1 MKGITVDMT
10 GIVFFLLLTGVV
22 FMVGSFFITERLS
35 PSELNKI
42 TELSKDELGRIID
55 GALAD
60 AKSKVEES
68 IEAQIDASSEQV
80 ERALEKET
88 NEKIMAI
95 NSAVEVDLTG
105 QVCADS
111 VGMRSEYSDTVMENM
126 NKTHNEIMFLYNMLN
141 DKHTELTGL
150 ATDLQKI
157 AANVKSIQEGMAK
170 KKAAEPAPVPKP
182 EPAAKKVETK
192 EQEVPVLKKE
202 EEPETE
208 ENHTG
213 RILEMRK
220 KGMQSVEIAKALGV
234 GLGEVNLVLGLYKG
248 DTDS

>member
-1 MKGITVDMT
+1 MT
-10 GIVFFLLLTGVV
+10 GIVIFLLLTGVV

-42 TELSKDELGRIID
+42 AELSKEELGRIID

-60 AKSKVEES
+60 AGSKVEDS
-68 IEAQIDASSEQV
+68 IEAQINASSEQV

-95 NSAVEVDLTG
+95 
-105 QVCADS
+105 
-111 VGMRSEYSDTVMENM
+111 SEYSDTVMENM

-157 AANVKSIQEGMAK
+157 AANVKSIQEGMRK
-170 KKAAEPAPVPKP
+170 MKTPEPVQAAPVEKAVEKVEPKKQEIPKP
-182 EPAAKKVETK
+182 E
-192 EQEVPVLKKE
+192 KKE
-202 EEPETE
+202 ASETE
-208 ENHTG
+208 ENHT
-213 RILEMRK
+213 RQILEMRK
-220 KGMQSVEIAKALGV
+220 KGMQSVEIARALGV

-248 DTDS
+248 DTNS

>member
-95 NSAVEVDLTG
+95 
-105 QVCADS
+105 
-111 VGMRSEYSDTVMENM
+111 SEYSDTVMENM
-126 NKTHNEIMFLYNMLN
+126 NKSHNEIMFLYNMLN

-182 EPAAKKVETK
+182 EPAAKKVK
-192 EQEVPVLKKE
+192 ENTLRS
-202 EEPETE
+202 
-208 ENHTG
+208 G
-213 RILEMRK
+213 
-220 KGMQSVEIAKALGV
+220 GV
-234 GLGEVNLVLGLYKG
+234 SDG
-248 DTDS
+248 

>member
-10 GIVFFLLLTGVV
+10 GIVIFLLLTGVV

-42 TELSKDELGRIID
+42 AELSKDELGRIID

-95 NSAVEVDLTG
+95 
-105 QVCADS
+105 
-111 VGMRSEYSDTVMENM
+111 SEYSDTVMENM

-182 EPAAKKVETK
+182 KPAAKKVETK

>member
-1 MKGITVDMT
+1 
-10 GIVFFLLLTGVV
+10 
-22 FMVGSFFITERLS
+22 MVGSFFITERLS

-42 TELSKDELGRIID
+42 AELSKDELGRIID
-55 GALAD
+55 GALSD
-60 AKSKVEES
+60 ASSKVEEA
-68 IEAQIDASSEQV
+68 IQTQIDASSEQV

-95 NSAVEVDLTG
+95 
-105 QVCADS
+105 
-111 VGMRSEYSDTVMENM
+111 SEYSDTVMENM

-141 DKHTELTGL
+141 DKHAELTGL

-157 AANVKSIQEGMAK
+157 AANVKSIQDGLAK
-170 KKAAEPAPVPKP
+170 KKAQEPVPVAKP
-182 EPAAKKVETK
+182 ESVEEKVETK
-192 EQEVPVLKKE
+192 EQKIPVVKKKE
-202 EEPETE
+202 NPDTE

-213 RILEMRK
+213 KILEMRK

>member
-1 MKGITVDMT
+1 
-10 GIVFFLLLTGVV
+10 
-22 FMVGSFFITERLS
+22 MVGSFFITERLS

-95 NSAVEVDLTG
+95 
-105 QVCADS
+105 
-111 VGMRSEYSDTVMENM
+111 SEYSDTVMENM

-170 KKAAEPAPVPKP
+170 KKSSGASTC
-182 EPAAKKVETK
+182 AKAGAGSKK
-192 EQEVPVLKKE
+192 SGNKRAGSPGLKK
-202 EEPETE
+202 
-208 ENHTG
+208 G
-213 RILEMRK
+213 RR
-220 KGMQSVEIAKALGV
+220 
-234 GLGEVNLVLGLYKG
+234 
-248 DTDS
+248 T

>member
-95 NSAVEVDLTG
+95 
-105 QVCADS
+105 
-111 VGMRSEYSDTVMENM
+111 SEYSDTVMENM

-170 KKAAEPAPVPKP
+170 KKAA

>member
-1 MKGITVDMT
+1 
-10 GIVFFLLLTGVV
+10 
-22 FMVGSFFITERLS
+22 MVGSFFITERLS

-42 TELSKDELGRIID
+42 AELSKDELGRIID
-55 GALAD
+55 GALSD
-60 AKSKVEES
+60 ASSKVEEA
-68 IEAQIDASSEQV
+68 IQTQIDASSEQV

-95 NSAVEVDLTG
+95 
-105 QVCADS
+105 
-111 VGMRSEYSDTVMENM
+111 SEYSDTVMENM

-141 DKHTELTGL
+141 DKHAELTGL

-157 AANVKSIQEGMAK
+157 AANVKSIQDGLTK
-170 KKAAEPAPVPKP
+170 KKAPEPVPVAKP
-182 EPAAKKVETK
+182 ESVEEKVETK
-192 EQEVPVLKKE
+192 EQKIPVVKKKE
-202 EEPETE
+202 NPDTE

-213 RILEMRK
+213 KILEMRK

>member
-1 MKGITVDMT
+1 
-10 GIVFFLLLTGVV
+10 
-22 FMVGSFFITERLS
+22 MVGSFFITERLS

-80 ERALEKET
+80 
-88 NEKIMAI
+88 
-95 NSAVEVDLTG
+95 
-105 QVCADS
+105 
-111 VGMRSEYSDTVMENM
+111 SEYSDTVMENM

>member
-95 NSAVEVDLTG
+95 
-105 QVCADS
+105 
-111 VGMRSEYSDTVMENM
+111 SEYSDTVMENM
-126 NKTHNEIMFLYNMLN
+126 NKTHNEIMFLYNML
-141 DKHTELTGL
+141 
-150 ATDLQKI
+150 
-157 AANVKSIQEGMAK
+157 KSIQEGMAK

>member
-1 MKGITVDMT
+1 
-10 GIVFFLLLTGVV
+10 
-22 FMVGSFFITERLS
+22 
-35 PSELNKI
+35 
-42 TELSKDELGRIID
+42 
-55 GALAD
+55 
-60 AKSKVEES
+60 
-68 IEAQIDASSEQV
+68 
-80 ERALEKET
+80 
-88 NEKIMAI
+88 
-95 NSAVEVDLTG
+95 
-105 QVCADS
+105 
-111 VGMRSEYSDTVMENM
+111 
-126 NKTHNEIMFLYNMLN
+126 
-141 DKHTELTGL
+141 
-150 ATDLQKI
+150 
-157 AANVKSIQEGMAK
+157 MAK

-220 KGMQSVEIAKALGV
+220 KGMQSVEIAKELGV

>member
-1 MKGITVDMT
+1 
-10 GIVFFLLLTGVV
+10 
-22 FMVGSFFITERLS
+22 MVGSFFITERLS

-42 TELSKDELGRIID
+42 AELSKDELGRIID
-55 GALAD
+55 GALSGAS
-60 AKSKVEES
+60 SKVEEA
-68 IEAQIDASSEQV
+68 IQTQIDASSEQV

-95 NSAVEVDLTG
+95 
-105 QVCADS
+105 
-111 VGMRSEYSDTVMENM
+111 SEYSDTVMENM

-141 DKHTELTGL
+141 DKHAELTGL

-157 AANVKSIQEGMAK
+157 AANVKSIQDGLAK
-170 KKAAEPAPVPKP
+170 KKAPEPVPVARP
-182 EPAAKKVETK
+182 ESVEEKVEIK
-192 EQEVPVLKKE
+192 EQKIPVVKKKE
-202 EEPETE
+202 NPDTE

-213 RILEMRK
+213 KILEMRK

>member
-10 GIVFFLLLTGVV
+10 GIVIFLLLTGVV

-42 TELSKDELGRIID
+42 AELSKDELGRIID

-60 AKSKVEES
+60 ARSKVEES
-68 IEAQIDASSEQV
+68 IETQIDASSEQV

-95 NSAVEVDLTG
+95 
-105 QVCADS
+105 
-111 VGMRSEYSDTVMENM
+111 SEYSDTVMENM

-141 DKHTELTGL
+141 DKHAELTGL

-182 EPAAKKVETK
+182 EPAAKKVEIK
-192 EQEVPVLKKE
+192 QEVPVLKKE
-202 EEPETE
+202 EKPETE

>member
-95 NSAVEVDLTG
+95 
-105 QVCADS
+105 
-111 VGMRSEYSDTVMENM
+111 SEYSDTV
-126 NKTHNEIMFLYNMLN
+126 MFLYNMLN

>member
-95 NSAVEVDLTG
+95 
-105 QVCADS
+105 
-111 VGMRSEYSDTVMENM
+111 SEYSDTVMENM

-157 AANVKSIQEGMAK
+157 AAN
-170 KKAAEPAPVPKP
+170 
-182 EPAAKKVETK
+182 KVETK